1 MIFTPADRDEDKYS
15 VVLDACVLVPI
26 SLCDLL
32 LRLAEE
38 PATYRPFWSEQ
49 ILVELTKALL
59 TKIGLSAAQVQWRL
73 DQINAAFPVATISVT
88 PEFLKAADC
97 IPDKDDRH
105 VLAAAIMAQAD
116 VIITQNLRHFPQPC
130 LEKFGVRCQ
139 TADDFLIRQ
148 YHSFPQL
155 MLDKLDDQV
164 IGIAQD
170 RKFVVNSLRKA
181 VPEFAKLVEMHL

>member
-1 MIFTPADRDEDKYS
+1 MIFTQEGEYS
-15 VVLDACVLVPI
+15 AVLDACVLVPM

-38 PATYRPFWSEQ
+38 PATYRPLWSEQ
-49 ILVELTKALL
+49 ILAELTKTLR
-59 TKIGLSAAQVQWRL
+59 TKLHRTAAQVQRRR
-73 DQINAAFPVATISVT
+73 DEMISAFPDAIVSF
-88 PEFLKAADC
+88 PPDLLKAVDC
-97 IPDKDDRH
+97 IPDKEDRH

-116 VIITQNLRHFPQPC
+116 VIITQNLRHFPKPC

-139 TADDFLIRQ
+139 TADDFLIQ
-148 YHSFPQL
+148 QHHAFPQL
-155 MLDKLDDQV
+155 MLDKLDDQA

-181 VPEFAKLVEMHL
+181 VPEFAKVVEMHL